1 MVHVQ
6 RGPNVQQEVK
16 RTMYSDNT
24 ILFTGNRRHKNLLE
38 NCKTQGIPVINEIK
52 PKVI

>member
-24 ILFTGNRRHKNLLE
+24 ILFTGNRRHKNLFE
-38 NCKTQGIPVINEIK
+38 NCKNQEFPYT
-52 PKVI
+52 